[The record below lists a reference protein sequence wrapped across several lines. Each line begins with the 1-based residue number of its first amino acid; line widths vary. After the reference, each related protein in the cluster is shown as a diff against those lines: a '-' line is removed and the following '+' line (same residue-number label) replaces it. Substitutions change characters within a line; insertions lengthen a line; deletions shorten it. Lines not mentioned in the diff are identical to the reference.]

1 MFREYDRKRLHQR
14 RVLEDHVK
22 RPSGPGMKPEDALR
36 LDKIVVFI
44 NWLELESSALL
55 AKNPEMFQSRMLGNE
70 LLVEDDLSL
79 IRDSLYGNI
88 FADAVRITLA
98 ALRTAVD
105 PVILVREDVL
115 VLAGTIN
122 NEAREL
128 WRSMS
133 SHGAPSYT

>member
-1 MFREYDRKRLHQR
+1 MFREYGHERLHQR
-14 RVLEDHVK
+14 RVLENHVK
-22 RPSGPGMKPEDALR
+22 RPSCPGMKPEDALR
-36 LDKIVVFI
+36 LDKIVVVI

-70 LLVEDDLSL
+70 VLVEDDLSL
-79 IRDSLYGNI
+79 ILNPLDGNI

-122 NEAREL
+122 VNFQRFSTPYPEA
-128 WRSMS
+128 
-133 SHGAPSYT
+133 A